1 MRVKVEI
8 IQLKYTAETNCGK
21 GQTIRKVIG
30 EECKIFELHE
40 FFSLTFP
47 LYEWFL
53 RQRMNIF

>member
-8 IQLKYTAETNCGK
+8 IQLKYTAQTNCGK
-21 GQTIRKVIG
+21 GQTIRKGKG

-47 LYEWFL
+47 LYE
-53 RQRMNIF
+53 